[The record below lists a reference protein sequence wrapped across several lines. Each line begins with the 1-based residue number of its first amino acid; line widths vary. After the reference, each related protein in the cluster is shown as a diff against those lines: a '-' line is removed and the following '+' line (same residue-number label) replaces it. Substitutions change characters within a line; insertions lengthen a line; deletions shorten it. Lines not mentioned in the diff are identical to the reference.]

1 MNVIKTDD
9 EIREEHQQD
18 VDKALLERLERLE
31 RLLQSH
37 IEAAATDREKLNDL
51 MTIRANGQGVL
62 WVLGMLAGAGM
73 ALYSDRIKGLLTAF
87 FRPDIRP

>member
-1 MNVIKTDD
+1 MIKTD
-9 EIREEHQQD
+9 EELREEHQQD
-18 VDKALLERLERLE
+18 VDKAQSDRMERLE

-37 IEAAATDREKLNDL
+37 IEAAAKGREKLNDL

-73 ALYSDRIKGLLTAF
+73 ALYADRIKALLTAF

>member
-1 MNVIKTDD
+1 MIKTDD

-18 VDKALLERLERLE
+18 VDKALSERLERLE

-37 IEAAATDREKLNDL
+37 IEAAAKDREKLNDL

-62 WVLGMLAGAGM
+62 LVLGMLAGAGM

>member
-1 MNVIKTDD
+1 MIKTD
-9 EIREEHQQD
+9 EELREEHQQD
-18 VDKALLERLERLE
+18 VDKAQSDRMERLE

-37 IEAAATDREKLNDL
+37 IEASAKDREKLNDL

-73 ALYSDRIKGLLTAF
+73 ALYADRIKALLTAF

>member
-1 MNVIKTDD
+1 MRVIKTDD

-18 VDKALLERLERLE
+18 VDKALSERLERLE

-37 IEAAATDREKLNDL
+37 LDSAAKDREKLNDL

>member
-1 MNVIKTDD
+1 MRVIKTDD

-18 VDKALLERLERLE
+18 VDKVLSERLERLE

-62 WVLGMLAGAGM
+62 WVIGMIGGACV
-73 ALYSDRIKGLLTAF
+73 ALYADRIKLALSLF
-87 FRPDIRP
+87 FKPDIRP

>member
-1 MNVIKTDD
+1 MIKTDE

-18 VDKALLERLERLE
+18 VDKALSERLERLE

-37 IEAAATDREKLNDL
+37 LESAAKDREKLNDL

-73 ALYSDRIKGLLTAF
+73 ALYSDRIKALLTAF

>member
-1 MNVIKTDD
+1 MNVIKTDE
-9 EIREEHQQD
+9 EIREERQHD
-18 VDKALLERLERLE
+18 TDKAQSERMDRLE
-31 RLLQSH
+31 RLLQSY
-37 IEAAATDREKLNDL
+37 IENAAKDREKLEDL

>member
-1 MNVIKTDD
+1 MIKTD
-9 EIREEHQQD
+9 EELREEHQQD
-18 VDKALLERLERLE
+18 VDKAQSDRMERLE
-31 RLLQSH
+31 RLLQAH
-37 IEAAATDREKLNDL
+37 IEASAKDREKLNDL

-73 ALYSDRIKGLLTAF
+73 ALYSDRIKVLLTAF